1 MEKMRSRRESLLKE
15 KHRKNCHAH
24 TVSACKYEVLREV
37 ENQETKQ
44 SLVLS

>member
-1 MEKMRSRRESLLKE
+1 MEKMRSRRESPLKE
-15 KHRKNCHAH
+15 KHRKNCRAH
-24 TVSACKYEVLREV
+24 SVSACKFEVLREV